1 MMETTSNISVD
12 ATSSL
17 KRIEHIKAGVIDF
30 TAGSL
35 GLYFVCVLNI
45 VAKTLPWHI
54 FYFPITTMKFHQEFN

>member
-35 GLYFVCVLNI
+35 GWYFVCVC
-45 VAKTLPWHI
+45 
-54 FYFPITTMKFHQEFN
+54 

>member
-1 MMETTSNISVD
+1 MMETTSTIASVD

-35 GLYFVCVLNI
+35 GL
-45 VAKTLPWHI
+45 
-54 FYFPITTMKFHQEFN
+54 